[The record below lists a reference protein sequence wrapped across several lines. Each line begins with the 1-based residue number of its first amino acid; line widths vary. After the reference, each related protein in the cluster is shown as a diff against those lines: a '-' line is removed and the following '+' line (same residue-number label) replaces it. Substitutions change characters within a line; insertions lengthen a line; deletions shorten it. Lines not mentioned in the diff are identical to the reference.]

1 MQKLTKQQIN
11 AVAHNLILE
20 EVLVS
25 AWEFVCSL
33 APTNEWEYAFTNSA
47 AEDYMDTIWQ
57 TTQNVTMGTSLMLY
71 DAKTMYDAA
80 YSNYES
86 LLNVNLAELTVGKV
100 YEAMDD
106 ISGDTAM
113 REEYYGTL
121 REHFLNFVKANPL
134 YKLEET
140 EYRGHYVLTS
150 THSQAQKNK
159 LVHDYCSRWDAYE
172 YVELNNE
179 LA

>member
-20 EVLVS
+20 DVLAT
-25 AWEFVCSL
+25 AWDFVC
-33 APTNEWEYAFTNSA
+33 AMVPTNDWEYAFTNSA
-47 AEDYMDTIWQ
+47 AEDYMDTLWQ
-57 TTQNVTMGTSLMLY
+57 TTQNVTMHESLNLY

-80 YSNYES
+80 YDNYHS
-86 LLNVNLAELTVGKV
+86 LLNRNLAELTVSDI
-100 YEAMDD
+100 YETLDD

-113 REEYYGTL
+113 REEYYSHL
-121 REHFLNFVKANPL
+121 VSHFKKFVADNKQFA
-134 YKLEET
+134 LEET
-140 EYRGHYVLTS
+140 EYRGNYVLTS

-159 LVHDYCSRWDAYE
+159 LVHDYCSRYDAYE

-179 LA
+179 L

>member
-20 EVLVS
+20 EVLAV
-25 AWEFVCSL
+25 AWDFVC
-33 APTNEWEYAFTNSA
+33 AMVPTNEWEYAFTNSA
-47 AEDYMDTIWQ
+47 SEDYMDTLWQ
-57 TTQNVTMGTSLMLY
+57 TTQNVELHESLMLY

-80 YSNYES
+80 YDNYSS
-86 LLNVNLAELTVGKV
+86 LLNRNLAELTVSDI
-100 YEAMDD
+100 YETLDD

-113 REEYYGTL
+113 REEYYSNL
-121 REHFLNFVKANPL
+121 VHHFKKFTADNTD

-150 THSQAQKNK
+150 THTQAQKNS
-159 LVHDYCSRWDAYE
+159 LVHDYCSRYDAYE